1 MGRIPKLVKEKALA
15 EYMSSSIENEDPT
28 QANPPRIPPLR
39 LNSNNLLSTSAL
51 PDMHLPLLDEHSL
64 FADLD
69 SVPIDNQMNC
79 HTPLMLPT
87 TAPTSSLYHTYQLP
101 ENFSIDETKPE
112 HIEDDQRIVKLDPTA
127 LSNYMTNCDERFAG
141 NVIERMKCIVEKI
154 SHPTPASEL
163 DYEQSS
169 FIRHLRW
176 KMFDLVNTYN
186 GRTRQLV
193 ERMNSMIRLGICDFP
208 GNSSSLQDIWAGLTG
223 LFANQILINHFF
235 SSDAIPFHVKNLIAF
250 AREVSISGPRFHY
263 LIIRV
268 SNPPLKYLKF
278 ENIRHRSLIRSFIM
292 SDDRKKEQMYIKKT
306 LESQWIIK
314 NYVTVSCSP
323 RPKFFLLI

>member
-51 PDMHLPLLDEHSL
+51 PDAQFPLLDEHSL

-79 HTPLMLPT
+79 HTPLMLST

-112 HIEDDQRIVKLDPTA
+112 HIEDDHRIVNLNPTA
-127 LSNYMTNCDERFAG
+127 LSNYMTNCDERFAE
-141 NVIERMKCIVEKI
+141 NVIERMIVIVEKI
-154 SHPTPASEL
+154 SHPTPATEL

-176 KMFDLVNTYN
+176 KMFDLANTYN

-223 LFANQILINHFF
+223 LFAHQIFFFFSNQSF

-250 AREVSISGPRFHY
+250 AREVSISYFLFNY
-263 LIIRV
+263 LIIRMQ
-268 SNPPLKYLKF
+268 NPP
-278 ENIRHRSLIRSFIM
+278 
-292 SDDRKKEQMYIKKT
+292 
-306 LESQWIIK
+306 
-314 NYVTVSCSP
+314 
-323 RPKFFLLI
+323 